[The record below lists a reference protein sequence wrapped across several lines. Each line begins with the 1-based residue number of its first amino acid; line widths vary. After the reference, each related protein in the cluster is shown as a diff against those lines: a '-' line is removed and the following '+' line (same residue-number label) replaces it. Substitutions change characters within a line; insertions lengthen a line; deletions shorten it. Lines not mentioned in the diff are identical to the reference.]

1 MVNSHRPKQIL
12 LRRDAADLHSQLS
25 QWKEVISIVQENAQQ
40 KGVPAEIVF
49 INVNLL
55 AAVKRMHARTLHW
68 KMNKVIKRPLAS
80 LY

>member
-1 MVNSHRPKQIL
+1 MVNSHMSKQML
-12 LRRDAADLHSQLS
+12 LRRDTADLHSQLS
-25 QWKEVISIVQENAQQ
+25 QWKEVIAIVQEDAQQ

-55 AAVKRMHARTLHW
+55 AVVKRMHARTFHC
-68 KMNKVIKRPLAS
+68 KMNKVIKRPLAC